1 MHTDSPE
8 NDDCFAIRQAA
19 RHISQL
25 YERYLSQ
32 ADVTSSQFNILATI
46 KRGSKLT
53 MIELAQAMVMDRT
66 TLVRALRPLQRNGL
80 VANEANENGVRRLE
94 LTLTENG
101 QARLEEAMVYWRLA
115 RDEFQRQF
123 GQQQAAALRD
133 ELFRLTREVSKD

>member
-1 MHTDSPE
+1 MHTNSPE

-53 MIELAQAMVMDRT
+53 MIELAQAMVIDRT

-80 VANEANENGVRRLE
+80 VANEANGNGVRRLE
-94 LTLTENG
+94 LTLTASG
-101 QARLEEAMVYWRLA
+101 HARLEEAMVYWRLA

>member
-80 VANEANENGVRRLE
+80 VANEANGNGVRRLE